1 MTFTYLIKRFN
12 MKHLKKFNEKKNYS
26 NAFLAGKEVLQDISD
41 ILISLKD
48 EGIEYKI
55 SPDINDDIR
64 VKVIG
69 LFFSGTSDVPRNFE
83 ITIRTLDKVQS
94 YGPLLNP
101 AVINEEQQ
109 EELESVIQR
118 LDNYFDSINIKLKF
132 ELVYSKNIPGARDQR
147 NLLRATNVLRTDNFD
162 KSMLLIPKDI
172 FCQRVLIKLKREN
185 NI

>member
-1 MTFTYLIKRFN
+1 
-12 MKHLKKFNEKKNYS
+12 MKHLKKFNEKKNS

-83 ITIRTLDKVQS
+83 IQIRTTNSITDYSQTRAIPLSSKI
-94 YGPLLNP
+94 LLNDDQKDE
-101 AVINEEQQ
+101 I
-109 EELESVIQR
+109 ESVIQR

-132 ELVYSKNIPGARDQR
+132 ELVYSKNIPGARDKR
-147 NLLRATNVLRTDNFD
+147 NLLRQTNLLQSDNFD

>member
-1 MTFTYLIKRFN
+1 
-12 MKHLKKFNEKKNYS
+12 MKHLKKFNEKKNS

-118 LDNYFDSINIKLKF
+118 LVNYFESIDIKLKF
-132 ELVYSKNIPGARDQR
+132 ELVYSKNIPGARDKR
-147 NLLRATNVLRTDNFD
+147 NLLRQTNLLQSDNFD
-162 KSMLLIPKDI
+162 KSMLLIPKNI
-172 FCQRVLIKLKREN
+172 FCQRMVIKIKREN